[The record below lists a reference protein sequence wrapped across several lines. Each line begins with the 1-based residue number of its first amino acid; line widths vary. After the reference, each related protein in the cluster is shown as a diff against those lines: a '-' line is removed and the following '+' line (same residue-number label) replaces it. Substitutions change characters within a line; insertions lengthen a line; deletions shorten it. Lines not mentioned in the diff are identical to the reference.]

1 MIIKKDESTGQ
12 VKFICEFSYAEF
24 DNVRDL
30 VYYIS
35 QLIDSKTEELEEL
48 INENCHN
55 IRLNRFVSFEE
66 FNYDVNTLIISIAG
80 LVDEYN
86 QCNRFIEG
94 NVL

>member
-1 MIIKKDESTGQ
+1 MIIKKDEGTGQ
-12 VKFICEFSYAEF
+12 VTFICEFSNAEF
-24 DNVRDL
+24 VSAIELAN
-30 VYYIS
+30 YIN

-48 INENCHN
+48 IGENCHN
-55 IRLNRFVSFEE
+55 IRLSRFVSFEE

-94 NVL
+94 NGL

>member
-1 MIIKKDESTGQ
+1 MIIKKDEGTGQ
-12 VKFICEFSYAEF
+12 LKFICEFSQAEF
-24 DNVRDL
+24 VRLRGL

-66 FNYDVNTLIISIAG
+66 FNYDVNMLIIEIAG

-94 NVL
+94 NGL

>member
-1 MIIKKDESTGQ
+1 MIIKTNENTGQ
-12 VKFICEFSYAEF
+12 VKFICEFSHAEF
-24 DNVRDL
+24 VNAIEL
-30 VYYIS
+30 INHIN

-66 FNYDVNTLIISIAG
+66 FNYDVDMLIIEIAG

-94 NVL
+94 NGL

>member
-12 VKFICEFSYAEF
+12 VTFICEFSQAEF

-48 INENCHN
+48 IGENCHN
-55 IRLNRFVSFEE
+55 IRINRFVSFEA

-86 QCNRFIEG
+86 QVHLYIG
-94 NVL
+94 NNGL

>member
-1 MIIKKDESTGQ
+1 MIIKKDEGTGQ
-12 VKFICEFSYAEF
+12 LKFICEFSQAEF
-24 DNVRDL
+24 VNAIEL
-30 VYYIS
+30 INHINK
-35 QLIDSKTEELEEL
+35 LIDSKTEELEEL
-48 INENCHN
+48 INENCRN
-55 IRLNRFVSFEE
+55 ISLGKFVSFEE

>member
-12 VKFICEFSYAEF
+12 VTFICEFSQAEF
-24 DNVRDL
+24 VNAIEL
-30 VYYIS
+30 TNYIN

-55 IRLNRFVSFEE
+55 IRLSRFVSFEE

-86 QCNRFIEG
+86 QVHLYIG
-94 NVL
+94 NNSL

>member
-12 VKFICEFSYAEF
+12 VTFICEFSQAEF
-24 DNVRDL
+24 VNTKDL
-30 VYYIS
+30 AFYIN

-55 IRLNRFVSFEE
+55 IRINRFVSFEE
-66 FNYDVNTLIISIAG
+66 FNYDVNMLIITIAG

-86 QCNRFIEG
+86 QVHLYIG
-94 NVL
+94 NNGL

>member
-1 MIIKKDESTGQ
+1 MIIKKDEGTGQ
-12 VKFICEFSYAEF
+12 VTFICEFSQAEF

-55 IRLNRFVSFEE
+55 IRLNKFVSFEE
-66 FNYDVNTLIISIAG
+66 FNYDVNKLIISIAA
-80 LVDEYN
+80 LADEYDKVKLYWSN
-86 QCNRFIEG
+86 GF
-94 NVL
+94 

>member
-12 VKFICEFSYAEF
+12 VTFICEFSCAEF
-24 DNVRDL
+24 VNAIEL
-30 VYYIS
+30 TNYIN

-55 IRLNRFVSFEE
+55 IRLSRFVSFED
-66 FNYDVNTLIISIAG
+66 FNYDVNMLIIEIAG

-86 QCNRFIEG
+86 QVHLYIANNG
-94 NVL
+94 L

>member
-1 MIIKKDESTGQ
+1 MIVRKDESTGQ
-12 VKFICEFSYAEF
+12 VTFICEVSHAEF
-24 DNVRDL
+24 ANVRDL
-30 VYYIS
+30 AFYIN

-48 INENCHN
+48 IRENCHDV
-55 IRLNRFVSFEE
+55 RLNRFVSFEE

-94 NVL
+94 NDF

>member
-1 MIIKKDESTGQ
+1 MIVKKAESTGQ
-12 VKFICEFSYAEF
+12 VKFICEFSQAEF
-24 DNVRDL
+24 ANVKDL
-30 VYYIS
+30 AFYIS
-35 QLIDSKTEELEEL
+35 ELIDSKTEELEEL

-86 QCNRFIEG
+86 QVHLYIG
-94 NVL
+94 NNGL

>member
-12 VKFICEFSYAEF
+12 VTFICEFSHAEF
-24 DNVRDL
+24 ANAIEL
-30 VYYIS
+30 TNYIN

-48 INENCHN
+48 ITENCHD

-66 FNYDVNTLIISIAG
+66 FNYDVNTLVISIAG

-86 QCNRFIEG
+86 QVHLYIANNG
-94 NVL
+94 